1 MRLEPSRLRLLEQRL
16 LREAERRAEILD
28 LEGSLTK
35 FVKAAWP
42 AVDNSEFQDSWALD
56 ALCEHLEAVTRGDIK
71 RLLIN
76 FPPRCGKTKVA
87 STCWPA
93 WTWARRHKTFHSGP
107 GVQFFCGSYANNLSL
122 KISNETR
129 RLIQSP
135 WYQQRWG
142 NRFSLLGD
150 QNAKNQF
157 DNDHGGTRIAS
168 SVGGIL
174 LGVGGSIILIDDPH
188 NTDDVESEAERETVL
203 RWWKEVSGTRLNDPK
218 KSAIV
223 VIMQRLHEEDV
234 TGTILNEEDAHEWTH
249 LMIPMKY
256 DRMRHCTTVLKRN
269 SKGQPVKIWEDPR
282 TQDGEL
288 MWPERYGPPEVKRL
302 ETKLGPIMASGRLQ
316 QSPQPAGGGI
326 FKREWWQPYYTPKGG
341 GFPPCDFIVAS
352 LDPAFTA
359 NQENDPSG
367 FSIWGVWTDERGV
380 QKVILLNA
388 WRKWLEMHG
397 ETIDREPNEPQH
409 AYEERCQP
417 KWGLVEWVNHSCRRF
432 KVDLLLIE
440 SKASGLTVAQELA
453 RLHRNDGYSVRL
465 MDPGRQDKRARAI
478 AVQHIFADGMVY
490 APAFE
495 DGSWRDW
502 ADTMI
507 TECAKFRGLDGE
519 EDNLVDTATQ
529 ALKFMRDTG
538 QLVRRDEQSAAIEEM
553 RKHRTN
559 SSPLYPT

>member
-1 MRLEPSRLRLLEQRL
+1 MRLEPSRLHLLEQRL
-16 LREAERRAEILD
+16 LKEAAKRAEILE
-28 LEGSLTK
+28 LEASLTK
-35 FVKAAWP
+35 FVRAAWP
-42 AVDNSEFQDSWALD
+42 AVDNSEYQDSWALD
-56 ALCEHLEAVTRGDIK
+56 ALCEHLEAVTHGDIK

-142 NRFSLLGD
+142 SRFHLLGD

-223 VIMQRLHEEDV
+223 VIMQRLHEKDV
-234 TGTILNEEDAHEWTH
+234 TGTIMSEDDAHEWTH

-256 DRMRHCTTVLKRN
+256 DRSRHCSTVLKTN
-269 SKGQPVKIWEDPR
+269 AKGRPVKVWEDPR
-282 TQDGEL
+282 TEDGEL

-326 FKREWWQPYYTPKGG
+326 FKPEWWELFATENGQVPT
-341 GFPPCDFIVAS
+341 CDYILAS
-352 LDPAFTA
+352 LDPAYTSK
-359 NQENDPSG
+359 QENDPSG
-367 FSIWGVWTDERGV
+367 FSIWGVWLNQSGLP
-380 QKVILLNA
+380 KVILLNA
-388 WRKWLEMHG
+388 WKKWLEMHG
-397 ETIDREPNEPQH
+397 KTVDRLPNEPQH
-409 AYEERCQP
+409 EYIKRCQP
-417 KWGLVEWVNHSCRRF
+417 DWGLVEWVNYSCKRF
-432 KVDLLLIE
+432 RVDKLLIE

-453 RLHRNDGYSVRL
+453 RLHRNEGYAVQL
-465 MDPGRQDKRARAI
+465 VNPGAQDKRARAV
-478 AVQHIFADGMVY
+478 AVQHMFADGMIY
-490 APAFE
+490 APGFG
-495 DGSWRDW
+495 DGTFREW
-502 ADTMI
+502 AQMMI
-507 TECAKFRGLDGE
+507 DEAAKFRGLADE
-519 EDNLVDTATQ
+519 EDNLVDTLTQ
-529 ALKFMRDTG
+529 ALKFIRDNG
-538 QLVRRDEQSAAIEEM
+538 LAIRRDEQAAEIEEL
-553 RKHRTN
+553 RRYKAK
-559 SSPLYPT
+559 SLPLY